1 MPEEKR
7 KINAWIP
14 VSLYN
19 KLESAGYDNIT
30 QALIKA
36 LESFRE
42 DPQEDITGYI
52 QDIEEYKKDIAGY
65 KQNIAALIVENDKLK
80 EVIAEYHRIQEGYKE
95 DISRI
100 QKDLEKQDQDILG
113 YTQDIKALN
122 NEIERLREDLA
133 RAPDPVIFAQ
143 LQGRIEGLQEI
154 VREKDRSIE
163 RLENDL
169 KKADLREEDLKSMHN
184 NYMLQVQSLINA
196 RALMPSRST
205 EGEKPKQE
213 SKPAREKK
221 ESGYPEKEERLF
233 DMDIEDSPAIKE
245 SPDSEPEKGHIEKI
259 CKYCE
264 KPFFTDNIQKEY
276 CSKKHKDQAYNEK
289 RKKERENRKKE
300 NNIEE

>member
-42 DPQEDITGYI
+42 DPQEDMKGYI
-52 QDIEEYKKDIAGY
+52 QDIEEYKKDIVGY
-65 KQNIAALIVENDKLK
+65 KQDIAALRIENDKLK
-80 EVIAEYHRIQEGYKE
+80 EAIAEYHRIQEGYKE
-95 DISRI
+95 DLNRI

-122 NEIERLREDLA
+122 SEIERLREDLA

-169 KKADLREEDLKSMHN
+169 KKADLDKEDLKAVYN
-184 NYMLQVQSLINA
+184 NYFLQVQTLINQKAIGSGSTKA
-196 RALMPSRST
+196 REGSKTAARKEAPGYSSVVQEYSPISKEKPDIEPENKPEVNQEEKTENTKEATCLNCGKTFTAARST
-205 EGEKPKQE
+205 
-213 SKPAREKK
+213 
-221 ESGYPEKEERLF
+221 RL
-233 DMDIEDSPAIKE
+233 
-245 SPDSEPEKGHIEKI
+245 
-259 CKYCE
+259 
-264 KPFFTDNIQKEY
+264 Y
-276 CSKKHKDQAYNEK
+276 CSGACKTAYN
-289 RKKERENRKKE
+289 RKQKAS
-300 NNIEE
+300 